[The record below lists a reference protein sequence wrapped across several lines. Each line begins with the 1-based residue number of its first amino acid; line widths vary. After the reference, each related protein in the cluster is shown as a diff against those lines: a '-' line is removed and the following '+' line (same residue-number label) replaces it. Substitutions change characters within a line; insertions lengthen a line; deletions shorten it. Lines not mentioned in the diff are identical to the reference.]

1 MIRYAALFGSL
12 WLATL
17 PIVGHAQEVGGA
29 SDVIVASPISDRRED
44 RDRAIGCLAVAIA
57 YEAGHE
63 PADGQQA
70 VAEVIL
76 NRLRHAA
83 FPKPVC
89 GVVFAGSERRT
100 GCQFSFACDGSLNRR
115 MSATVMAGARTIA
128 ASALD
133 GLNPLHVA
141 GATHYH
147 ADYVSPYWVP
157 SLVRVTKIGA
167 HIFYRGAGARDQ
179 SLVPQPYAPFGEPR
193 ITQLDRVSSSGNSM
207 PDYAAPEGNP
217 TTSSNRPPAFAPWGL
232 APVSAPRPTG

>member
-12 WLATL
+12 CFAAL
-17 PIVGHAQEVGGA
+17 PAVGHAQEVNNASGAIATSPGG
-29 SDVIVASPISDRRED
+29 DPRED
-44 RDRAIGCLAVAIA
+44 RERAIGCLATAIA

-63 PADGQQA
+63 PEAGQQA

-83 FPKPVC
+83 FPKTVC

-100 GCQFSFACDGSLNRR
+100 GCQFSFACDGSLKRR
-115 MSATVMAGARTIA
+115 MSPLVMAGVRTIA

-147 ADYVSPYWVP
+147 ADYVAPYWAP
-157 SLVRVTKIGA
+157 SLVRIVKIGA
-167 HIFYRGAGARDQ
+167 HIFYRGAGTRDQ
-179 SLVPQPYAPFGEPR
+179 SLVPQPYAPVGEPVIAQLGK
-193 ITQLDRVSSSGNSM
+193 ITLAGGPGPEREESVRKPMTNSTQ
-207 PDYAAPEGNP
+207 PP
-217 TTSSNRPPAFAPWGL
+217 TFAPWGL
-232 APVSAPRPTG
+232 APAAPASSPG